1 MLLKCLYRAAELS
14 REKANAKERESERV
28 IELERG
34 KKQMSAGE
42 VQQFAT
48 CNFVFLKRLY

>member
-48 CNFVFLKRLY
+48 CNFVFVKRLY